1 MECLL
6 LGSFSV
12 NALVISPLA
21 NGLFRRAIQESGTT
35 VNPSW
40 KALNADEG
48 IRISNG
54 FAESLGCNQGDL
66 TCLQDKNVDQVLAVD
81 LSDIIK

>member
-1 MECLL
+1 M
-6 LGSFSV
+6 

-40 KALNADEG
+40 KALNADEA

-54 FAESLGCNQGDL
+54 FAERIGCSQGDL
-66 TCLQDKNVDQVLAVD
+66 TCLQDKNVDQVLTVD
-81 LSDIIK
+81 LTDIIIK